1 MDEVASLL
9 RELIAS
15 TDETNRLLNQGLN
28 WSNESS
34 LGEDVLTRLD
44 AITICVEELKWLDEL
59 SLGQLLLAR
68 LDSIE
73 SSLRAI
79 EIG

>member
-1 MDEVASLL
+1 MNEIASLL

-15 TDETNRLLNQGLN
+15 TDETNRLLDQELN
-28 WSNESS
+28 WTNDFS
-34 LGEDVLTRLD
+34 LGKQIMD
-44 AITICVEELKWLDEL
+44 
-59 SLGQLLLAR
+59 R

-73 SSLRAI
+73 SSIQSI